1 LGAIGSPEGGS
12 RPGGAPTE
20 AAGQARLY
28 NGNNDPFDCE
38 RPVMNANTRSTSAL
52 AVISLVF
59 GILGWLPVPVFG
71 SIVAIVTGHL
81 ARAEIRRDPQGT
93 EGDGMAVAGLVLGYS
108 ALAVCVLAI
117 AFVFLFLG
125 GMVWLG
131 GLDWH

>member
-1 LGAIGSPEGGS
+1 MN
-12 RPGGAPTE
+12 T
-20 AAGQARLY
+20 QA
-28 NGNNDPFDCE
+28 
-38 RPVMNANTRSTSAL
+38 RSTSAL

-81 ARAEIRRDPQGT
+81 ARAEIRRDPQGM

-108 ALAVCVLAI
+108 ALAVGVLVI

-131 GLDWH
+131 SLDWH